1 MNFRSALHLL
11 WILLLAGCP
20 APEGSDEADSSASNA
35 SDSTEV
41 DSSEAESAEPA
52 TEETVEVEVQQASWA
67 EVEKA
72 IAAHQNKVVVVDLW
86 STTCAPCK
94 REFPGLVKLSNEH
107 KDDVICISVS
117 LDYYGDPTEPPE
129 TYLPAVKEFLVEQ
142 QADLQNFLST
152 DVSDDVLAAVGA
164 VSVPAVLIY
173 NADGE
178 LVKTF
183 EDDGSYG
190 DEGFTYEEHITPA
203 VEELLAANSVS
214 E

>member
-1 MNFRSALHLL
+1 MNSRSALHLL

-20 APEGSDEADSSASNA
+20 GPDGTGEADTSASNDA
-35 SDSTEV
+35 DSTAAETSEPSTSETGDV
-41 DSSEAESAEPA
+41 D
-52 TEETVEVEVQQASWA
+52 VQQASWA
-67 EVEKA
+67 EIEKA
-72 IAAHQNKVVVVDLW
+72 IAAQQGKVVVVDLW

-107 KDDVICISVS
+107 KEDVACISVS

-142 QADLQNFLST
+142 KADLQNFLST

-164 VSVPAVLIY
+164 VSVPAVLVY
-173 NADGE
+173 NADGK
-178 LVKTF
+178 LAKTF

-203 VEELLAANSVS
+203 VEELLAANSAS